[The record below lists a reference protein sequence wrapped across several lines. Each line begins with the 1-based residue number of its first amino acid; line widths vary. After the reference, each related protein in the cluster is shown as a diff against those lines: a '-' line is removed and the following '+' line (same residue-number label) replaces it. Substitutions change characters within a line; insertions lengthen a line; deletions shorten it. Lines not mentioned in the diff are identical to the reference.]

1 MSLFQWAMHKKDWDV
16 AALCLL
22 LGTFEAASK
31 LPRTTVARLAKT
43 LRAVGYPRGG
53 QRVDPKE

>member
-1 MSLFQWAMHKKDWDV
+1 MSLFQWAMHKRDWDV

-31 LPRTTVARLAKT
+31 LPRTTVARLANS
-43 LRAVGYPRGG
+43 LRAVGRPGEGKRI
-53 QRVDPKE
+53 DPKA